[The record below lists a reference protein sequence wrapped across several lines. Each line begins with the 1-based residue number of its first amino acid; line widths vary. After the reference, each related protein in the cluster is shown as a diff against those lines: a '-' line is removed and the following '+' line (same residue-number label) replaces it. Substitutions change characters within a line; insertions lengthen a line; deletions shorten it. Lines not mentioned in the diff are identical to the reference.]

1 MDTVREAFTR
11 AYQLKKQSTRANNS
25 HVSFN
30 SQMNNMRQAASQPSL
45 IGGMSSHFLSAKM
58 PHRSSLKGSS
68 NEMCNIDIMKDKII
82 LASIDSFHQMTGLI
96 LKLKI
101 YYKFLKTYPEYRE
114 KVVLFQVIRGL
125 AFKSDNMKG

>member
-1 MDTVREAFTR
+1 
-11 AYQLKKQSTRANNS
+11 
-25 HVSFN
+25 
-30 SQMNNMRQAASQPSL
+30 
-45 IGGMSSHFLSAKM
+45 M
-58 PHRSSLKGSS
+58 PNRSSLKSS
-68 NEMCNIDIMKDKII
+68 INDVSKIDIMKDKII

-125 AFKSDNMKG
+125 AFKSENMKG

>member
-1 MDTVREAFTR
+1 
-11 AYQLKKQSTRANNS
+11 
-25 HVSFN
+25 
-30 SQMNNMRQAASQPSL
+30 
-45 IGGMSSHFLSAKM
+45 M
-58 PHRSSLKGSS
+58 PNRSSLKSS
-68 NEMCNIDIMKDKII
+68 INDVCNIDIMKDKII

-125 AFKSDNMKG
+125 AFKSENMKG